1 MNKQASPIIIGKYR
15 YLLLG
20 ASILTFLLIVMGG
33 IVRVTD
39 SGLGCPDW
47 PTCYGQLI
55 PPARLDSWIEYL
67 HRFIAALTTPF
78 ILSSAIVGWWKYR
91 SIRWISRPPIFA
103 LGFLVIEITLGAIT
117 VLHELPPEIVAI
129 HLFGSDGIVGSIK
142 SGFVDF
148 PQRYA
153 EADVPVCPAF
163 VVKSL
168 CSCFFES
175 WNRGCECDIGG
186 LVDLLEGHSGPQVRD
201 FQGRSRR
208 LVRGSIQLLKH
219 SGYCE
224 EVQ

>member
-33 IVRVTD
+33 IVRVTE

-129 HLFGSDGIVGSIK
+129 HLGVALT
-142 SGFVDF
+142 VL
-148 PQRYA
+148 
-153 EADVPVCPAF
+153 AF
-163 VVKSL
+163 MLTATVNA
-168 CSCFFES
+168 FA
-175 WNRGCECDIGG
+175 
-186 LVDLLEGHSGPQVRD
+186 
-201 FQGRSRR
+201 RR
-208 LVRGSIQLLKH
+208 QNTA
-219 SGYCE
+219 
-224 EVQ
+224 